1 MLDLIREIGQTL
13 RNNRL
18 RTALTGLAVAWGIFM
33 LIVLLG
39 AARGVV
45 NAFNYGAE
53 DSSNRISVWGS
64 YTSMPYK
71 GYKEGR
77 RIQPRTSDIDAIM
90 HDNPNVSSVVAF
102 ARADTAKIVTSRDF
116 ITGLSAVFPQVESS
130 DRLTMLYGR
139 FINTPDIS
147 GLRRSVVL
155 HRTNA
160 ALLFGDEEKAVGGT
174 VSSLG
179 LAWTVVGVYD
189 HDWRTDS
196 YAPYTTYKAITGYSN
211 DTYQLDVTVENMSTE
226 EDGIEAERIMRASL
240 AREHQFSPDD
250 QSALWTWNR
259 FTDYLTNRAGLGYL
273 NLAVWII
280 GIFTLLSGI
289 VGVRNIMFVSVR
301 ERTHEI
307 GIRRAIGA
315 KPRSILAQVL
325 AESVAITALFGYIG
339 VFLGMVVLQVIN
351 IFFGQSDALRNPTVD
366 ISIAVEVT
374 VALVIAGTLAGL
386 FPALKAIKVKPVEAL
401 RDE

>member
-179 LAWTVVGVYD
+179 LAWTSSGF
-189 HDWRTDS
+189 
-196 YAPYTTYKAITGYSN
+196 TTT
-211 DTYQLDVTVENMSTE
+211 
-226 EDGIEAERIMRASL
+226 
-240 AREHQFSPDD
+240 
-250 QSALWTWNR
+250 
-259 FTDYLTNRAGLGYL
+259 
-273 NLAVWII
+273 
-280 GIFTLLSGI
+280 
-289 VGVRNIMFVSVR
+289 
-301 ERTHEI
+301 
-307 GIRRAIGA
+307 IGA
-315 KPRSILAQVL
+315 
-325 AESVAITALFGYIG
+325 
-339 VFLGMVVLQVIN
+339 
-351 IFFGQSDALRNPTVD
+351 PTL
-366 ISIAVEVT
+366 T
-374 VALVIAGTLAGL
+374 RHT
-386 FPALKAIKVKPVEAL
+386 PPT
-401 RDE
+401 RQ